1 MPLSPEE
8 EKRIREEIRKKLEE
22 REKKER
28 TDQARYESERQKRL
42 EERMRAKIRQE
53 EEEKFYAEKGY
64 VKYKNRHGEFEWIT
78 ADEAEDRKKRRR
90 KKKTSGYHSHKN
102 KITRKRLI
110 NSAIVLVVVV
120 ISVLIFKYFPGR
132 TVSYGTLIISA
143 DIPGAEIFLNAQKLN
158 SFTPDTLTKVKVG
171 NYFVSLF
178 KEGYNIYPP
187 VRMVSVQKNKA
198 ATLDF
203 RVHSILKLGKVRIN
217 SNISGAGLYV
227 DGLPFFLGPN
237 GTAEISEGF
246 HTIMLVKKGYLAT
259 PPYQRVFIKSRE
271 VTEVVFNL
279 TPDKQLS
286 YLRISNNL
294 SAGTIYLNE
303 KYTGMQATGDLLPV
317 PPGLYEVNVVKNGYI
332 SEPESQLIELTE
344 GDERLIVFRL
354 QKSENDYPVE
364 IKSANPGAMINI
376 DGDYLPYVTPV
387 RDLNLSGGKH
397 YLTLMRNKNGPE
409 VFETSITVGPKNKNT
424 YAFSF

>member
-1 MPLSPEE
+1 
-8 EKRIREEIRKKLEE
+8 
-22 REKKER
+22 
-28 TDQARYESERQKRL
+28 
-42 EERMRAKIRQE
+42 
-53 EEEKFYAEKGY
+53 
-64 VKYKNRHGEFEWIT
+64 
-78 ADEAEDRKKRRR
+78 
-90 KKKTSGYHSHKN
+90 
-102 KITRKRLI
+102 
-110 NSAIVLVVVV
+110 
-120 ISVLIFKYFPGR
+120 
-132 TVSYGTLIISA
+132 
-143 DIPGAEIFLNAQKLN
+143 
-158 SFTPDTLTKVKVG
+158 
-171 NYFVSLF
+171 
-178 KEGYNIYPP
+178 
-187 VRMVSVQKNKA
+187 
-198 ATLDF
+198 
-203 RVHSILKLGKVRIN
+203 
-217 SNISGAGLYV
+217 
-227 DGLPFFLGPN
+227 FLGPN

-259 PPYQRVFIKSRE
+259 PSYQRVFIKSRE

-317 PPGLYEVNVVKNGYI
+317 PPGLYEVNVLKNGYL

-397 YLTLMRNKNGPE
+397 YLTLLRIKNGPE